1 MPPLHAA
8 ATVRALP
15 DGHVKAPDDGLD
27 EREVF
32 LILRRHAELVQR
44 PATPRTR
51 LGERGGVGRIDPCG
65 NGPTRPTSI
74 PATGPPPRPPAVALG
89 PILGERCG
97 LPETGPPRGGQLLR
111 EAFTPT
117 LPPVAIARDT
127 RHLLAQAREV
137 PLLSLDQ
144 IVAIVPGRARALIGH
159 ATFMADSPKKYKR
172 KIVSLAVSPA
182 K

>member
-1 MPPLHAA
+1 MPTLHAA
-8 ATVRALP
+8 PTLRALP
-15 DGHVKAPDDGLD
+15 DGDVKAPDDWLD
-27 EREVF
+27 DREVF
-32 LILRRHAELVQR
+32 LILRRHAQLVQR

-51 LGERGGVGRIDPCG
+51 LGERGIVGRIDPCG
-65 NGPTRPTSI
+65 NRATRPAPI
-74 PATGPPPRPPAVALG
+74 PPTGPSPRLPAAALG
-89 PILGERCG
+89 SILRERRG

-117 LPPVAIARDT
+117 LPPVTIARDA

-144 IVAIVPGRARALIGH
+144 IVAVVAGRARALIGH
-159 ATFMADSPKKYKR
+159 AIFMADSPKKYKY
-172 KIVSLAVSPA
+172 KIVGLGMSPA